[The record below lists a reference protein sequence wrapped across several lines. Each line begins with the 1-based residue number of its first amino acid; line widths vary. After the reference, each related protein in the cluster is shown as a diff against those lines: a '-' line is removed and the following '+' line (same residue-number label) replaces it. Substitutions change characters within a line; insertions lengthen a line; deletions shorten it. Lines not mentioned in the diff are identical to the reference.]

1 MIRKIVNDFG
11 VIEYNLKNTTS
22 KLITV
27 KIKNDGSVSVLSHSS
42 VPIAQTEKFITSKAD
57 WIVKNVQL
65 CKQKY
70 AMLNSSTLDSIY
82 ILGKKYP
89 ICYIPAGQIKV
100 AFRDGVIILWGESEK
115 AKIKL
120 KKLLFNFAKS
130 YFLTRFNAIKSE
142 IGVQEDIGLSVRNVK
157 GWWGSCD
164 YIKKIIKL
172 SLRLIARDVNSI
184 DSVIY
189 HEFAHLKIH
198 NHQKQFYSVLLSYC
212 PNYYSYKKQ
221 LSDSK
226 FDLSDKYILGK

>member
-1 MIRKIVNDFG
+1 MIRKIVTDFG

-22 KLITV
+22 KRITV

-65 CKQKY
+65 CKQ
-70 AMLNSSTLDSIY
+70 
-82 ILGKKYP
+82 KYP

>member
-1 MIRKIVNDFG
+1 MIRKIITDFG

-22 KLITV
+22 KRITV

-42 VPIAQTEKFITSKAD
+42 VPIAQTEKFITSKAE

-70 AMLNSSTLDSIY
+70 AMLNSSTLDS
-82 ILGKKYP
+82 
-89 ICYIPAGQIKV
+89 
-100 AFRDGVIILWGESEK
+100 SEK